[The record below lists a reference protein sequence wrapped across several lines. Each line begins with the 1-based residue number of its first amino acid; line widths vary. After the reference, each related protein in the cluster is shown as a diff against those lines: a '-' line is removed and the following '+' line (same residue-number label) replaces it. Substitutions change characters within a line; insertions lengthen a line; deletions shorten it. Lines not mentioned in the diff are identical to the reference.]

1 MKILMLVPFLPN
13 INTSGGQT
21 RWHNIIK
28 YLSKDHEITL
38 FTLIK
43 DDAEKRF
50 IPELEKY
57 CKKVCVFNRPKSP
70 WTVRNLLLSAFSW
83 YPLLVIRNFSL
94 GEKRAIKQELAS
106 EDYDLIH
113 AETFYVMP
121 HLPKTSVPSIL
132 VDQTIEYLVYKH
144 YVDNEVLPF
153 LKPFFMADVL
163 KLRFW
168 EKFFWRKTGRLV
180 SVSEEDKKVMQ
191 KEIPGIEVDV
201 IPNGI
206 DSDYFIQKKVQKKD
220 PPRVLYGVANFK
232 WLQNVEAVDILIN
245 QVWPEII
252 KKVPHARLWIV
263 GSQVPKRILDIA
275 ERREDIEV
283 TESIPDKRDALKAAS
298 VMVAPIRGPGGTR
311 LKVLE
316 AMAAGLP
323 VVSTTLGV
331 AGLNVEGNKQVLIA
345 DDNIGLA
352 NQVVRLLNDLNL
364 AGKIGQEGQK
374 HVKKYYDW
382 KSIVKLHDAIYQDA
396 LKRKE
401 HEEKA

>member
-13 INTSGGQT
+13 ISTSGGQT
-21 RWHNIIK
+21 RWYNIIK

-50 IPELEKY
+50 IPELERY
-57 CKKVCVFNRPKSP
+57 CKKVCVFKRPKSP
-70 WTVRNLLLSAFSW
+70 WTVRNLLLTIFSW

-94 GEKRAIKQELAS
+94 REKRAIAQELS
-106 EDYDLIH
+106 NENYDLIH

-168 EKFFWRKTGRLV
+168 EKFFWRKTDRLV
-180 SVSEEDKKVMQ
+180 SVSEEDKKAMQ

-245 QVWPEII
+245 QVWPEIT
-252 KKVPHARLWIV
+252 KKVPRAHLWIV
-263 GSQVPKRILDIA
+263 GSQIPKRISDIA
-275 ERREDIEV
+275 EERDDIEV
-283 TESIPDKRDALKAAS
+283 TESIPDKRDALKAAR
-298 VMVAPIRGPGGTR
+298 VMVAPIKGPGGTR

-323 VVSTTLGV
+323 VVSTSMGV
-331 AGLNVEGNKQVLIA
+331 AGLNVNDNREVLIA
-345 DDNIGLA
+345 DDNIELA
-352 NQVVRLLNDLNL
+352 NQVVRLLEDSVL
-364 AGKIGQEGQK
+364 AEKIGLEGQK
-374 HVKKYYDW
+374 HVNKYYDW
-382 KSIVKLHDAIYQDA
+382 KSIVKLHDRIYEDA
-396 LKRKE
+396 LKLKNGQ
-401 HEEKA
+401 A